1 MPRLIPDLMSEK
13 YNRWVAPNAGS
24 DFRSDDGG
32 CLGLPGSINDH
43 ID

>member
-13 YNRWVAPNAGS
+13 YNRWVAPNAVA
-24 DFRSDDGG
+24 DFRGDDGD